1 MKAPEA
7 FVRHLA
13 ENNYHPRSD
22 AHSNAVCVAIL
33 EDLIEHC
40 PAFAERARAGE
51 IVAKLNHT
59 VRVNY
64 QDWNIDLAVGPP
76 PGSPAPPSSG
86 SIGFETPATVEMA
99 LEAKAIMTEHGKARR
114 NRLRD
119 LQAFHGYA
127 HSYNEKTIAVGTVAV
142 NVSRVFWSPT
152 RSTDDITEHHNI
164 ETLGK
169 TTIELF
175 RGLPLRHTP
184 AEGPGFEAVSLL
196 VVDFDNLRKNP
207 DLPYGSPRAE
217 DPKLVT
223 GTPAPRTGDPM
234 HYATMIRRICTAY
247 EDRWRRRT
255 R

>member
-22 AHSNAVCVAIL
+22 AHSNAVCRAIVD
-33 EDLIEHC
+33 DLLAHC
-40 PAFAERARAGE
+40 PAFAERAQAGE

-59 VRVNY
+59 VKVNY

-76 PGSPAPPSSG
+76 PGSPIPPSNG
-86 SIGFETPATVEMA
+86 SITFETPATIELA

-152 RSTDDITEHHNI
+152 RSTDDITEHAKI
-164 ETLGK
+164 EILGK
-169 TTIELF
+169 STVELF

-184 AEGPGFEAVSLL
+184 AEGPGLEAVSLL

-207 DLPYGSPRAE
+207 DLPYGAPRPA

-234 HYATMIRRICTAY
+234 HYATMIRRICAAY
-247 EDRWRRRT
+247 EDRWQKKAR
-255 R
+255 

>member
-1 MKAPEA
+1 MKAPQA

-22 AHSNAVCVAIL
+22 AHSNAVCRAIV
-33 EDLIEHC
+33 EDLVEHC
-40 PAFAERARAGE
+40 QAFAERARSGE
-51 IVAKLNHT
+51 IVARLNHT
-59 VRVNY
+59 VKVNY

-76 PGSPAPPSSG
+76 PGSPLPPSDG
-86 SIGFETPATVEMA
+86 SITFETPATIELA

-119 LQAFHGYA
+119 LQAFHNYA

-152 RSTDDITEHHNI
+152 RSTDDITEHVNI
-164 ETLGK
+164 EKLGK
-169 TTIELF
+169 STVELF

-207 DLPYGSPRAE
+207 ALPYGAPPAA

-223 GTPAPRTGDPM
+223 GTPAPGTGDPM
-234 HYATMIRRICTAY
+234 HYGTMIQRICAAY
-247 EDRWRRRT
+247 EDRWQRRPC
-255 R
+255 